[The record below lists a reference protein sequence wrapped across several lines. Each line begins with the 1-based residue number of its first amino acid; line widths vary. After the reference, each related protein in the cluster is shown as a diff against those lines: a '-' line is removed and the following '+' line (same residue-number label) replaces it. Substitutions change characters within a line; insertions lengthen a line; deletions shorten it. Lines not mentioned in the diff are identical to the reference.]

1 MYIYYYLF
9 KCGWKKFRTK
19 YRGGNNF
26 LNNKSVPNCSK
37 VFIGQIK
44 LAVAILTW
52 ASRGVPLAFAP
63 GGLHP
68 RWISSSHATSHPHL
82 LLLLG

>member
-26 LNNKSVPNCSK
+26 LNNKFVPNCSK

-52 ASRGVPLAFAP
+52 ASRGSHSRSPLAAFILA
-63 GGLHP
+63 GYP
-68 RWISSSHATSHPHL
+68 RATPRHTLTCSSY
-82 LLLLG
+82 